1 MAFTS
6 LELARVAALA
16 ADAKKATDIV
26 LLDLT
31 DQTDVCDYFLICTG
45 ANARLLDSVVDEIRE
60 KVGANF
66 GIKPLSTEGRASLT
80 WVLMDYG
87 SVVIHI
93 FQPETRD
100 FYRLEKLWEDAPR
113 VDLGFLESVAEGGDA
128 TKATD

>member
-1 MAFTS
+1 MSFTS
-6 LELARVAALA
+6 LELARVAAIA
-16 ADAKKATDIV
+16 ADSKKATDIV

-31 DQTDVCDYFLICTG
+31 GQTDVCDYFLICTG
-45 ANARLLDSVVDEIRE
+45 ANARLLDSVVDEIRV

-66 GIKPLSTEGRASLT
+66 NVKPLSTEGRVGLT

-87 SVVIHI
+87 SVVIHV

-113 VDLGFLESVAEGGDA
+113 VDLGFLDETSDESD
-128 TKATD
+128 

>member
-1 MAFTS
+1 MSFTS

-16 ADAKKATDIV
+16 ADSKKATDIV

-31 DQTDVCDYFLICTG
+31 GLTDVCDYFLICTG
-45 ANARLLDSVVDEIRE
+45 SNARLLDSVVDEIRE

-66 GIKPLSTEGRASLT
+66 GVKPNSTEGRVGLK

-93 FQPETRD
+93 FQPETRE
-100 FYRLEKLWEDAPR
+100 FYRLERLWADAPC
-113 VDLGFLESVAEGGDA
+113 VELGLEGEQ
-128 TKATD
+128 TTE

>member
-1 MAFTS
+1 MSFTS

-16 ADAKKATDIV
+16 ADSKKATDIV

-31 DQTDVCDYFLICTG
+31 GLTDVCDYFLICTG
-45 ANARLLDSVVDEIRE
+45 ANARLLDSVVDEIRV

-66 GIKPLSTEGRASLT
+66 GVKPTSTEGRVGLT

-93 FQPETRD
+93 FQPETRE
-100 FYRLEKLWEDAPR
+100 FYRLERLWADAPR
-113 VDLGFLESVAEGGDA
+113 VDLGLEGEQEAN
-128 TKATD
+128 

>member
-1 MAFTS
+1 M
-6 LELARVAALA
+6 
-16 ADAKKATDIV
+16 
-26 LLDLT
+26 LDLT

-93 FQPETRD
+93 FQPETRE